1 MTGRVVVTGA
11 TGFTGRR
18 VVTALRAA
26 GHDVT
31 AFVRAASDP
40 AVVAALGVP
49 TAVGDLDRPETLRAA
64 LEGAAALV
72 NVASLGFGHAP
83 GIVAAAAAAGIRRS
97 VFLGTTAVR
106 TRLPAPTK
114 AVRLEAERVVLG
126 GGVGATLLRPTMIYG
141 APGDRNLE
149 RLIRFVRR
157 SPVVPILGRGEGLV
171 QPTHVEDVA
180 AAVTAVLP
188 RVDLAGRDF
197 DVPGPLS
204 LTFEALIRTVGA
216 VLGRSRLFLHVPA
229 FVGRLVASREQVLRL
244 AEDKSADPAPARA
257 AFGYAPRPLE
267 DGLRAEARALG
278 CLP

>member
-1 MTGRVVVTGA
+1 MTGRVLVTGA

-18 VVTALRAA
+18 VVAALRAG
-26 GHDVT
+26 GHDVV
-31 AFVRAASDP
+31 AFVRAGSDP
-40 AVVAALGVP
+40 ATVRALGVP

-64 LEGAAALV
+64 LDGAAALV

-83 GIVAAAAAAGIRRS
+83 GIVAAATAAGIRRS

-126 GGVGATLLRPTMIYG
+126 GAVGATLLRPTMIYG

-157 SPVVPILGRGEGLV
+157 FPVVPVLGRGTGLV

-180 AAVTAVLP
+180 AAVAAVLP
-188 RVDLAGRDF
+188 RGDLAGRDF

-216 VLGRSRLFLHVPA
+216 VLGLRRWYPRVPA

-244 AEDKSADPAPARA
+244 AEDKSADPAPAHA

-267 DGLRAEARALG
+267 AGLRDEARALG